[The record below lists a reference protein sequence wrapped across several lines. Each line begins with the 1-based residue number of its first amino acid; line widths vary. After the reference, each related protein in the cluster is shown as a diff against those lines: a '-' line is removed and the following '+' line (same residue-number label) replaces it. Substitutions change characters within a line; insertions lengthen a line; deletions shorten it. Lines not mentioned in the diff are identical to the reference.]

1 MGPVKLSRSIVRKS
15 ANKPKKNTQVGRRT
29 EKSVTDVEYYTD
41 TDEQIKILLRE
52 APRLQSTANFNPKVT
67 LGIASITY
75 ERTKGQNVAI
85 DNIFNRYIGNAF
97 QPRKKI
103 QIRKIQPKKMIQP
116 NNPIQK
122 TLFDFNYTRVRQN
135 KNIRYFFALKK

>member
-1 MGPVKLSRSIVRKS
+1 M
-15 ANKPKKNTQVGRRT
+15 
-29 EKSVTDVEYYTD
+29 
-41 TDEQIKILLRE
+41 DEQIKILVRE
-52 APRLQSTANFNPKVT
+52 APRLAITTDFNPKVT

-85 DNIFNRYIGNAF
+85 NNIFNRYIGNAF

-135 KNIRYFFALKK
+135 KIIRYFFALKK